1 MHRPGSRHPG
11 NSWIDTIAALPKSIR
26 QPRVAKVYKC
36 ARETTFCF
44 LLLSC
49 PCPRG
54 HKPRGTFSGTVTDES
69 GAAVPNAKITAADT
83 QKGTKPEA
91 VSESSGAYAIPFL
104 IPGIYDITA
113 EALGIKTLT
122 RQGC

>member
-1 MHRPGSRHPG
+1 MRTRNHVL
-11 NSWIDTIAALPKSIR
+11 LPL
-26 QPRVAKVYKC
+26 A
-36 ARETTFCF
+36 
-44 LLLSC
+44 LLSLSAWAQT
-49 PCPRG
+49 
-54 HKPRGTFSGTVTDES
+54 RGTFSGTVTDES

-113 EALGIKTLT
+113 EALGIKTFT